1 MNLKRDSFLMI
12 FFFFNMEISYD
23 VLIEHVQCTE
33 NFDHETQKLL
43 LGNSQILKRLILETL
58 KYKKKNSIKGKE
70 KSHMYAFK

>member
-12 FFFFNMEISYD
+12 FFFFFFFNMEISYD

-33 NFDHETQKLL
+33 NFDHETWKLL

-58 KYKKKNSIKGKE
+58 KYKKT
-70 KSHMYAFK
+70 A